1 MYIYFSDVSEIDAP
15 IYILP
20 TSHVYGQEVPHEIDY
35 KDNKSFIALIIKKVS
50 LDEVKLTGDAGTV
63 FWHSLLL

>member
-20 TSHVYGQEVPHEIDY
+20 TSHVYGAQKFPHEIDY
-35 KDNKSFIALIIKKVS
+35 KDNKIFYSPDNKKR
-50 LDEVKLTGDAGTV
+50 
-63 FWHSLLL
+63 